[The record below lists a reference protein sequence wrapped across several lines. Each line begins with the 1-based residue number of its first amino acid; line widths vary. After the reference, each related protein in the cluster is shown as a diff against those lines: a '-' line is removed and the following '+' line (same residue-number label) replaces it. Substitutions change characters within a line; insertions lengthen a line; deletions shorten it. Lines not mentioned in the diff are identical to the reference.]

1 MLALMRHLL
10 MKERIDRTKE
20 NSSYTYLM
28 VVLLTVEYFL
38 FIIFWTVAFQYY
50 AHYNKIFHSLSIPNS
65 KFFLI
70 IMRS

>member
-1 MLALMRHLL
+1 
-10 MKERIDRTKE
+10 
-20 NSSYTYLM
+20 M